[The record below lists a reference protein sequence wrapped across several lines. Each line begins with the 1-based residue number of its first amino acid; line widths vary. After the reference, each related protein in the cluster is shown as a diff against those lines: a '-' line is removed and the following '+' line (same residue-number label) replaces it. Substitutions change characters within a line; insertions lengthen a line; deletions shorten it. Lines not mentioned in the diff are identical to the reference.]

1 LIFFL
6 YFSNILFEFLDDLKD
21 SNLNFNWKNV
31 SIRGYDADKQLWLVT
46 PDDRE
51 HNVFD
56 MYRPAKRSR
65 KQMEAIEDRQRSTE
79 NSVTNG

>member
-1 LIFFL
+1 MIWI
-6 YFSNILFEFLDDLKD
+6 SEDLKD

-31 SIRGYDADKQLWLVT
+31 SIRYYDAEQQLWLVT

-56 MYRPAKRSR
+56 MYRPTKRSR
-65 KQMEAIEDRQRSTE
+65 KQMEAIEDKERSTE
-79 NSVTNG
+79 NSMTNG